1 MTLVKSEFDIKKPG
15 KFDKG
20 KHEIPFEFP
29 LKALP
34 GFKLAETYHGVYISV
49 SYLISVEM
57 TRSMLAKNIK
67 RSCEFIVKKFKKK
80 KADTERVD
88 FVLNQEI
95 VRNKVKNPGNVP
107 QFEIKGH
114 FDRGVCNVD
123 EPFTGEFTLLHTDRP
138 IKSIELQFVRVETCS
153 YAENEIKE
161 ATEVQNIQ
169 IADGDVARN
178 TKIPIYMIFPRL
190 FTSISTSTKNW
201 KVQFEV
207 NVVVLFKDN
216 HMLTENFPI
225 KLIRAKVDSPF

>member
-1 MTLVKSEFDIKKPG
+1 LILKKAG
-15 KFDKG
+15 KFPG
-20 KHEIPFEFP
+20 GTHEIPFEFP

-34 GFKLAETYHGVYISV
+34 GYKLAETYHGVYISV

-57 TRSMLAKNIK
+57 TRSMLAKNLK

-114 FDRGVCNVD
+114 FDKGVCNVD

-138 IKSIELQFVRVETCS
+138 MKSIELQLVRVETCS

-169 IADGDVARN
+169 LVDG
-178 TKIPIYMIFPRL
+178 TPCPGLPIPIYMIFPRL
-190 FTSISTSTKNW
+190 FTCSTTTTKEF
-201 KVQFEV
+201 KVSFEV
-207 NVVVLFKDN
+207 NMVVLFEDS
-216 HMLTENFPI
+216 HMVTENFTF
-225 KLIRAKVDSPF
+225 KLTRYRNAVYF